1 MFPLGIKSKRTQ
13 KKPQIIQTIKILIYK
28 LFHHIVYLNEKLL
41 ERIPFNKNVSYCF
54 LTGIKSRRTKKNSS
68 LKLLTQR
75 PQRLPREQQPR
86 QRQRPRM

>member
-1 MFPLGIKSKRTQ
+1 MKQLTEKPMVMWQLQKNKSHSMEDLETPTPSLKSFDISEENKMGIEGIKSK
-13 KKPQIIQTIKILIYK
+13 
-28 LFHHIVYLNEKLL
+28 
-41 ERIPFNKNVSYCF
+41 
-54 LTGIKSRRTKKNSS
+54 RTKKNSS